1 MDKKIEEFLEE
12 IAAGTD
18 AETYNAIV
26 KDAMSMDTE
35 SFLKTHMPMIEK
47 DPSLSLAAKKMGID
61 KLGKSKWDR
70 YNETFGS
77 SDKTNPFKKD
87 EGWLKAVHQ
96 EDYPDID
103 YETFKNDIDKMSNF
117 WETEKFER
125 ESQAGKTRRKK
136 EVEKDWPWYKKL
148 LANEYSQAK
157 YIDDPNKTPFGKEG
171 KFDYNLPE
179 MANIGLQGLSY
190 AGDAIPG
197 IIGYAAGP
205 GVRLANDVVQKNT
218 TPYGKDIEDI
228 LRDRALDVGTSFLG
242 EAGPNAILRMLG
254 RSEKLSKKLL
264 QPIDEAVD
272 YNNLVARSNK
282 IKQDL
287 KTWASE
293 PDYARRNKI
302 AEQIPDE
309 HIKTALTDVNM
320 VDMKP
325 ETREGVISNFNREI
339 IPNDEAVKRF
349 EEMKFD
355 TYERPRKGG
364 GSHTPPENFFWI
376 RDVANTPTPPKWAS
390 TIVNSK
396 DKLPVKLGTTFI
408 ERKTA
413 GSTLGNPNFTQPES
427 ENDRKVIDWYKENYA
442 KDWDMG
448 FKPKENAGLLYQAW
462 KEYKG
467 IE

>member
-1 MDKKIEEFLEE
+1 M
-12 IAAGTD
+12 AD
-18 AETYNAIV
+18 AY
-26 KDAMSMDTE
+26 KMDTKE
-35 SFLKTHMPMIEK
+35 WV
-47 DPSLSLAAKKMGID
+47 
-61 KLGKSKWDR
+61 SKWGPVFEAHENLAVDWNNSDLSKFNKDKWTR
-70 YNETFGS
+70 IRETFGS
-77 SDKTNPFKKD
+77 DDKKNPFIKPEAD
-87 EGWLKAVHQ
+87 LKAKWQ
-96 EDYPDID
+96 KDFKDMSFD
-103 YETFKNDIDKMSNF
+103 DFKNDVEKMSNF

-197 IIGYAAGP
+197 VIGYAAGP
-205 GVRLANDVVQKNT
+205 GVRLANDVLQKNA

-228 LRDRALDVGTSFLG
+228 IRDRALDVGTSFLG
-242 EAGPNAILRMLG
+242 EAGPNSILRMLG

-264 QPIDEAVD
+264 QPIDEAID

-287 KTWASE
+287 NAWAAE
-293 PDYARRNKI
+293 PDFARRNKI

-309 HIKTALTDVNM
+309 TLKSKLTEVNFS
-320 VDMKP
+320 DLP
-325 ETREGVISNFNREI
+325 LEARERIITNFNRDI
-339 IPNDEAVKRF
+339 IPNDEAVKKF

-355 TYERPRKGG
+355 TYERPRKAGEG
-364 GSHTPPENFFWI
+364 YTPPENFFWMKDI
-376 RDVANTPTPPKWAS
+376 ANTPTPPKWANA
-390 TIVNSK
+390 IVNTK
-396 DKLPVKLGTTFI
+396 DKLPVKLGKTFI
-408 ERKTA
+408 GRKTA
-413 GSTLGNPNFTQPES
+413 GSYLGNPNFTQPEN

-448 FKPKENAGLLYQAW
+448 FEPKENAGLLYQAW